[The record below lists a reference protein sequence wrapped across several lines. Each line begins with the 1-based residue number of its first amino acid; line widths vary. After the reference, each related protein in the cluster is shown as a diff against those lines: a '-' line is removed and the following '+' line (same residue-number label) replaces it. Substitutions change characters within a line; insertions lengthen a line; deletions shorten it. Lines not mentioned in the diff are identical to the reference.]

1 MLCCNTKAI
10 SQLPLKAIMK
20 KFSTLVTACLLS
32 IATFAEPLEIRCTT
46 GVGPTFGLSP
56 AMMKVFEHANST
68 QTKYKFVPEF
78 KPGANGLISIKALD
92 AHPESSIVGV
102 GPHFLKHTVSNKLKK
117 EDYKPVEH
125 AGYDICTGVITNIGE
140 TAKGLDSLEAYRGKT
155 VNVGTV
161 SPASPAY
168 LTAVELSKKYG
179 FIPKFVS
186 FNSDDDGF
194 QSIVGN
200 HGINF
205 AFGPPKKF
213 RMFKDQNPNLQLLAV
228 HCPTRMQD
236 APDIKTLAE
245 HRIKLPN
252 IFNLYMAKSAMP
264 AERRE
269 EIGKIL
275 ARSQIETGMFKAYP
289 HLMPPTNEGW
299 QLTRLI
305 EQEQFVRNAN

>member
-1 MLCCNTKAI
+1 
-10 SQLPLKAIMK
+10 MK
-20 KFSTLVTACLLS
+20 KFVALVLVGSLGLTAVANP
-32 IATFAEPLEIRCTT
+32 IEVRCTT
-46 GVGPTFGLSP
+46 GVGPNFGLSP
-56 AMMKVFEHANST
+56 ALMKVFEHANAT

-78 KPGANGLISIKALD
+78 KPGANGLIAIKALD
-92 AHPESSIVGV
+92 SHSETSIVGV
-102 GPHFLKHTVSNKLKK
+102 GPYFLKHTIGNKLKK

-125 AGYDICTGVITNIGE
+125 AGYDICTGVITNIGD

-179 FIPKFVS
+179 FIPKFVN

-194 QSIVGN
+194 QAIVAD

-205 AFGPPKKF
+205 AFSPPKKY
-213 RMFKDQNPNLQLLAV
+213 RMFKDQNPKLQLLAV
-228 HCPTRMQD
+228 HCPTRMAD
-236 APDIKTLAE
+236 AQHIKTLAE
-245 HRIKLPN
+245 YSVTLPH
-252 IFNLYMAKSAMP
+252 IFNLYMAKSSMP

-275 ARSQIETGMFKAYP
+275 AHSQIETGMFKAYP
-289 HLMPPTNEGW
+289 HLMPPSAPTW
-299 QLTRLI
+299 QVDRLT
-305 EQEQFVRNAN
+305 EQEQFIRNAN